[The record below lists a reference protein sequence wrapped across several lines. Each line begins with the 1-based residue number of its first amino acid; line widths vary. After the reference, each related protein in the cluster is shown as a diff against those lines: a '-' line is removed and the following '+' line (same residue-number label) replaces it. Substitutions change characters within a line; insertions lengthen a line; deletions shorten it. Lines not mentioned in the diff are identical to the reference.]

1 MKFSYNWIRELVPG
15 LHQSPQD
22 LLRLITMKTAECEGL
37 EPVGAPLESASVA
50 RVAAIESIK
59 DSHNQIVKVET
70 ARYGTKTVVCGA
82 PNCRLGMLSVYL
94 PMNPAVI
101 AGVES
106 HGMLASGLELGI
118 NRDHTGIVEL
128 ETEVLL
134 APDTVIEVDNKS
146 LTHRPDLWGHY
157 GMAREVA
164 AITHHKLHD
173 PVHLG
178 LLPTDQRPT
187 EPRPQG
193 SVINVNIEDLS
204 LCPRY
209 SALLFE
215 NVTVAPSP
223 LWLQY
228 RLEAIGLNSINN
240 IVDVTNYVMSEL
252 AQPMHAF
259 DQEKLHGQ
267 TIFVR
272 GARAGEQIVALN
284 DENYSLNP
292 ANLVI
297 ADANGPI
304 AIAGVIGGLHSAI
317 GAATKRIVLESACF
331 EASSVRKTSVA
342 LKLRTDASMRFEKS
356 QDPANTVRGLAR
368 AIELLE
374 QVSPGIRL
382 VGGLAERK
390 AELKAPPPIEL
401 SVDWIATKLGRA
413 VTAHDVRSIL
423 ESLGFQIA
431 ETNPGRFS
439 VTVPSW
445 RATKDVSIKDDLLE
459 EVGRMLGY
467 DSISPQAPLIASVVP
482 PDNPMRTYQRRVRNM
497 AAAQGFTE
505 VSNYSFIS
513 EDMARAFHFPLES
526 HLRVAN
532 PIASDQTLMRLSLL
546 PGIHKNILENSRRL
560 NSFRLFEIGR
570 EIHPSRELL
579 PEEIPHFAAA
589 IYTRD
594 GDGSANL
601 FELKRLAECLMPECE
616 LRQGAAVRPF
626 EHPERAAEVLWRDEN
641 IGRLF
646 ELHPSLGV
654 EGRAAI
660 LDLDLALIER
670 LDHREVRYQPLRRF
684 PTSAFDLSVVA
695 PLRDPA
701 GNIERLLKSA
711 AGSDLAE
718 IEFVRQYAGAPLPED
733 RKSVSYRLTVGAPD
747 RTLSSDEVTEIRNR
761 IIDALR
767 QANYDLR
774 A

>member
-317 GAATKRIVLESACF
+317 GAATKRILLESACF

-390 AELKAPPPIEL
+390 AELKAPPLIEL

-718 IEFVRQYAGAPLPED
+718 IEFVRQYTGAPLPED

>member
-15 LHQSPQD
+15 LDQSPKE
-22 LLRLITMKTAECEGL
+22 LMRLITMKTAECEGL
-37 EPVGAPLESASVA
+37 EPVGAQLESASVA
-50 RVAAIESIK
+50 RVVGVEPIEG
-59 DSHNQIVKVET
+59 SHNQIVKVET
-70 ARYGTKTVVCGA
+70 ARYGPKTVVCGA
-82 PNCRLGMLSVYL
+82 PNCFPGMLTVYL
-94 PMNPAVI
+94 PLSAAVI
-101 AGVES
+101 AGIES
-106 HGMLASGLELGI
+106 DGMLASGLELGI
-118 NRDHTGIVEL
+118 NRDHSGIVEL
-128 ETEVLL
+128 ETDVLL

-157 GMAREVA
+157 GMAREVG
-164 AITHHKLHD
+164 AITHHKLRD
-173 PVHLG
+173 PVRLD
-178 LLPTDQRPT
+178 LLPNGASPIQV
-187 EPRPQG
+187 Q
-193 SVINVNIEDLS
+193 IEELS

-209 SALLFE
+209 SALVFE

-223 LWLQY
+223 LWLQF

-259 DQEKLHGQ
+259 DRDKLSGD

-272 GARAGEQIVALN
+272 NAQAGEQIAALN
-284 DENYSLNP
+284 DESYQLNP

-297 ADANGPI
+297 ADSKGPI

-317 GAATKRIVLESACF
+317 GPATQRIVLESACF
-331 EASSVRKTSVA
+331 EATSVRKTSVA

-356 QDPANTVRGLAR
+356 QDPVNTVRGLAR

-390 AELKAPPPIEL
+390 AELNAPPAIDL
-401 SVDWIATKLGRA
+401 SVDWVARKLGRA
-413 VTAHDVRSIL
+413 VTAHDIRSIL
-423 ESLGFQIA
+423 ESLGFQIT
-431 ETNPGRFS
+431 ETAPGRFS
-439 VTVPSW
+439 VVVPSW

-467 DSISPQAPLIASVVP
+467 DSITPQAPLIESVVP
-482 PDNPMRTYQRRVRNM
+482 PDNPMRAYQRRVRNM

-505 VSNYSFIS
+505 VYNYSFIS
-513 EDMARAFHFPLES
+513 EEMARAFQFPPEA
-526 HLRVAN
+526 HLRVSN

-546 PGIHKNILENSRRL
+546 PGVLKNILENNRRL

-594 GDGSANL
+594 GDGSDNL
-601 FELKRLAECLMPECE
+601 FELKRLAECLMPQCE
-616 LRQGAAVRPF
+616 VRLGAARPF
-626 EHPERAAEVLWRDEN
+626 EHPERAAEVIWRNDN

-660 LDLDLALIER
+660 LDLDLALMQY
-670 LDHREVRYQPLRRF
+670 LDNREVRYQPLRRF

-711 AGSDLAE
+711 AGADLVE
-718 IEFVRQYAGAPLPED
+718 IDFVRQYTGAPLPED

-747 RTLSSDEVTEIRNR
+747 RTLSSDEVTTIRTR
-761 IIDALR
+761 VIEALH
-767 QANYDLR
+767 QSGYDLR
-774 A
+774 L

>member
-317 GAATKRIVLESACF
+317 GAATKRILLESACF

-718 IEFVRQYAGAPLPED
+718 IEFVRQYTGAPLPED